1 MAADGCETHVFIMA
15 DFPQPPFGS
24 VHPFP
29 PPTDEIKTPST
40 PNEKGTAFAGKWE
53 NISALIG
60 PEK

>member
-40 PNEKGTAFAGKWE
+40 PNEKGTAFAGEWGKH
-53 NISALIG
+53 
-60 PEK
+60 